1 LFIDALSFAQLDHFF
16 IYLML
21 VFYLLPLGDLPREG
35 ENLLWQWVCSAL
47 WKFGRIFVPLEEFAE
62 IIEVLVATSSDSV
75 AYL

>member
-35 ENLLWQWVCSAL
+35 ENLLWQWVCSTL
-47 WKFGRIFVPLEEFAE
+47 
-62 IIEVLVATSSDSV
+62 
-75 AYL
+75 